1 MPRHT
6 GALRVTQRKAS
17 CLLLSSDR
25 RMEGVGSQDEGG
37 EQWRPEPNRL
47 AHPATQGKLNF
58 MCVVH
63 AREGG
68 PTIICPYCLASPHW
82 MLSLTL
88 CLSFFSLFK
97 QEHRHS
103 STYTTTPFL
112 TFLPPSFFLSMFR
125 LIISFLW
132 SPFLCP
138 CLFHF
143 PLHGYST
150 SRIFTISLRPPD
162 HQQQRHS
169 EQIFIITAVLSP
181 HSKPAVSD
189 AWGVGPS
196 ELCFNR
202 PPRGSDACSSLRPL
216 VLEGNVSFTK
226 TCEYL

>member
-1 MPRHT
+1 MSRKGVSPSSALTAWPVLT
-6 GALRVTQRKAS
+6 GCSAS
-17 CLLLSSDR
+17 PSVSLSSLFSNKST
-25 RMEGVGSQDEGG
+25 GIQ
-37 EQWRPEPNRL
+37 
-47 AHPATQGKLNF
+47 
-58 MCVVH
+58 VH
-63 AREGG
+63 
-68 PTIICPYCLASPHW
+68 
-82 MLSLTL
+82 
-88 CLSFFSLFK
+88 
-97 QEHRHS
+97 
-103 STYTTTPFL
+103 TPP
-112 TFLPPSFFLSMFR
+112 PPSWLFSPPPFFLSMSR
-125 LIISFLW
+125 LIISSLW

-143 PLHGYST
+143 PLHCFST

-162 HQQQRHS
+162 HHQQRHS
-169 EQIFIITAVLSP
+169 EQIFITTAVLRP

>member
-1 MPRHT
+1 MKARTQQT
-6 GALRVTQRKAS
+6 GTSSYAGEIKLHVCRACAGRGS
-17 CLLLSSDR
+17 HHHLPLLL
-25 RMEGVGSQDEGG
+25 G
-37 EQWRPEPNRL
+37 
-47 AHPATQGKLNF
+47 
-58 MCVVH
+58 
-63 AREGG
+63 
-68 PTIICPYCLASPHW
+68 HW

-103 STYTTTPFL
+103 SAYTTTPFL
-112 TFLPPSFFLSMFR
+112 AFLPPSFSLSMFR

-143 PLHGYST
+143 PLQGYST